1 MSVRVR
7 LFLLLLALTVVP
19 MLLLRLNGRVAMQ
32 TLADQLTTN
41 AAGLLVAK
49 AKEQMLLLVQDH
61 AHLWQKEGQL
71 LQQTLRL
78 QARAVEDALAANR
91 NSDLAEAYRNFTPP
105 GDTPLRGQITVLED
119 GRIVVSSES
128 ARMPHS
134 FDGRQT
140 VWYRQ
145 ALTGQG
151 IIWTA
156 PVIDPGTRRVG
167 ITLSTAIRDAS
178 GRVVG
183 VTALTAPFSIG
194 GFSREHVRS
203 ISERSKTFLVD
214 YDPPDTSGKGFSV
227 IGESDPAPE
236 EPGRPAGQGM
246 MHGMGHGQGML
257 GLSAPR
263 WLTPDDPIDMS
274 LIRTDLK
281 RGESGV
287 RQAEIDGKDYLWAY
301 APTGVKNT
309 ALVLVAPKSDAAA
322 EAKRASEFIQTS
334 FSEQLHLTLFILL
347 AALLAVVAAS
357 WFAARVFTRPIMALA
372 KAWEKVAHGDF
383 SVRVEPGGGGEITA
397 LGESFNKMIPH
408 LEEHTRLKQS
418 MALAREVQRLLLPGT
433 LPRVAG
439 LDMAARSIP
448 CEDTGGDSYD
458 VIPRAHGMPGLTAAL
473 VGDVSGHGLDAAL
486 LMATARALVRMRV
499 RQPGNAA
506 QTVTDVSAL
515 LAQDTYGSGRFMTMF
530 YIELDA
536 RSRRMVWVRAGH
548 DPAILYR
555 AGEDVFDELHGQGV
569 PLGVLEKL
577 TFTQSEQAW
586 PDPGDV
592 LLIGSD
598 GIWEARGPDG
608 TMFGKQRV
616 REVMRANASL
626 PAAAIMEAVLEELR
640 AFQGDVP
647 SADDV
652 TLLVIKPLKSER
664 TA

>member
-7 LFLLLLALTVVP
+7 LFLLLLALTVAP
-19 MLLLRLNGRVAMQ
+19 MLIMRLNGRMAMQ
-32 TLADQLTTN
+32 SLADHLTQRS
-41 AAGLLVAK
+41 AHLLVAK

-61 AHLWQKEGQL
+61 AQLWQKEGQL
-71 LQQTLRL
+71 LQQTLRV
-78 QARAVEDALAANR
+78 QATAVEEALAASR
-91 NSDLAEAYRNFTPP
+91 TTDLAEAYRLSTPP

-119 GRIVVSSES
+119 GRVISSES
-128 ARMPHS
+128 ARMPRS
-134 FDGRQT
+134 FDARQT
-140 VWYRQ
+140 IWYRQ
-145 ALTGQG
+145 ALAGQG
-151 IIWTA
+151 IVWTA

-167 ITLSTAIRDAS
+167 ITLSTAVRDSS
-178 GRVVG
+178 GRVMG

-214 YDPPDTSGKGFSV
+214 YDPPDTPGQGFSI
-227 IGESDPAPE
+227 IGEADPIPE
-236 EPGRPAGQGM
+236 EPAVGAGPGM
-246 MHGMGHGQGML
+246 MHGMGHGMGML

-274 LIRTDLK
+274 LIRSDLK
-281 RGESGV
+281 HGESGV

-301 APTGVKNT
+301 APSGVKNT
-309 ALVLVAPKSDAAA
+309 ALVLIAPKSDAAA
-322 EAKRASEFIQTS
+322 DARRASEFIQTS
-334 FSEQLHLTLFILL
+334 FREQLHLTLIILL
-347 AALLAVVAAS
+347 AALLAVVAAA
-357 WFAARVFTRPIMALA
+357 WLVARSFTRPITGLA
-372 KAWEKVAHGDF
+372 QAWEKVAHGDF
-383 SVRVEPGGGGEITA
+383 GVRVTPGGGGEITA
-397 LGESFNKMIPH
+397 LGQSFNEMIPH
-408 LEEHTRLKQS
+408 LEEHTRLKHS
-418 MALAREVQRLLLPGT
+418 MALAREVHRLLLPGT
-433 LPRVAG
+433 LPTVTG

-458 VIPRAHGMPGLTAAL
+458 VIPRAHGLPGLTAAL

-499 RQPGNAA
+499 RQPGSAA
-506 QTVTDVSAL
+506 QTITDVSAL

-536 RSRRMVWVRAGH
+536 RTRRMAWVRAGH

-569 PLGVLEKL
+569 PLGVLEQR
-577 TFTQSEQAW
+577 TFVQSEQAW
-586 PDPGDV
+586 PAPGDV

-616 REVMRANASL
+616 REVMRANAAR

-640 AFQGDVP
+640 EFQDGVP

-652 TLLVIKPLKSER
+652 TLLVLKPLKPER
-664 TA
+664 NA